1 MDFLET
7 IKERNSVLFWFG
19 LINLILA
26 FVFAIFSKYNPIELA
41 GTNAWYKPVKFG
53 LSIGIFSWTMAWYT
67 AYLGTGKD
75 IVTYN
80 WVVVSTL
87 GFEIIYIGLQA
98 GRGMQSHFNLST
110 PGYVALY
117 VAMALAATIV
127 TLWTGYIGL
136 HFFTKSFPQLPYYY
150 LWAIRLGI
158 MLFVAFSLEGF
169 VMGAR
174 LSHTIGGADGGAGLP
189 FLNWS
194 RKYRDPRVAHF
205 IGMHALQVLPL
216 VSFYL
221 LKNTRLTIGAG
232 IVYTLL
238 AMYVLVQALGGKTF

>member
-87 GFEIIYIGLQA
+87 GFEIIYRAA
-98 GRGMQSHFNLST
+98 GWQRD
-110 PGYVALY
+110 
-117 VAMALAATIV
+117 
-127 TLWTGYIGL
+127 
-136 HFFTKSFPQLPYYY
+136 
-150 LWAIRLGI
+150 AI
-158 MLFVAFSLEGF
+158 AF
-169 VMGAR
+169 
-174 LSHTIGGADGGAGLP
+174 
-189 FLNWS
+189 
-194 RKYRDPRVAHF
+194 
-205 IGMHALQVLPL
+205 
-216 VSFYL
+216 
-221 LKNTRLTIGAG
+221 
-232 IVYTLL
+232 
-238 AMYVLVQALGGKTF
+238 